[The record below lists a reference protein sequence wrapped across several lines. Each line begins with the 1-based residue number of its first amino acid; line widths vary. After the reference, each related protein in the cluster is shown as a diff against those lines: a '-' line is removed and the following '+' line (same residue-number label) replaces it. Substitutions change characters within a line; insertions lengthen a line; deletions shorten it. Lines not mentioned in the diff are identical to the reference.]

1 MEERGRKGGIST
13 SPHDDDAE
21 RRDALSS
28 PLNAPT
34 SGYRHRLLHRQLL
47 KDPERLG
54 EK

>member
-28 PLNAPT
+28 PIYAPT
-34 SGYRHRLLHRQLL
+34 LAPTLAPTRWTIRTPG
-47 KDPERLG
+47 DEPE
-54 EK
+54 